1 VADDRE
7 ISEIFKRESG
17 RAVAALVRRFG
28 DIDIAEEAVQ
38 EAFVEAVRRWPQAG
52 IPPSPAGWIITTAK
66 NRAIDRLRREAIR
79 DDRHTEATRLL
90 ESDEPEEIEIVEDD
104 QLRLIFTC
112 CHPALAVNAQ
122 VALTLRLIAG
132 LQTDQIARAFLV
144 SESTMAQRLV
154 RAKRKIKAANI
165 PYRIPGDAELP
176 NRLRPVLAVI
186 YLVYNEGHLATS
198 GDQLIRHD
206 VADEAVR
213 LAQLLARLMP
223 DEPEVIG
230 LLALLLLTE
239 SRRRARTGSSGE
251 LIRLADQDRTLWDQS
266 LIQEG
271 QELVRAC
278 LRRNQPGPYQV
289 QAAIAAV
296 HSDARTAAETD
307 WRQIVVLYDQLL
319 GFTSSP
325 IVKLNRA
332 IALAETDA
340 VAAALSAIE
349 RLDLDDYYLFHATR
363 GNFMERLGRLDEAA
377 EAYALAA
384 TLTSNTAEKD
394 HLHRSAQRARGSAK

>member
-1 VADDRE
+1 MADDRE
-7 ISEIFKRESG
+7 IAEIFKRESG
-17 RAVAALVRRFG
+17 RAVATLVRRLG
-28 DIDIAEEAVQ
+28 DIDLAEEAVQ

-79 DDRHTEATRLL
+79 DDRQTEATRLL
-90 ESDEPEEIEIVEDD
+90 DSDEPEEIEIVEDD

-112 CHPALAVNAQ
+112 CHPALAVTAQ

-132 LQTDQIARAFLV
+132 LRTDEIARAFLV

-176 NRLRPVLAVI
+176 NRLGPVLAVI
-186 YLVYNEGHLATS
+186 YLLYNEGHLATS
-198 GDQLIRHD
+198 GDQLTRND

-213 LAQLLARLMP
+213 LARLMARLMP

-239 SRRRARTGSSGE
+239 SRRRARTGSGGE

-266 LIQEG
+266 FIQEG
-271 QELVRAC
+271 RELVRAC
-278 LRRNQPGPYQV
+278 LRRNQPGPYQI

-296 HSDARTAAETD
+296 HSIARTAAETD

-325 IVKLNRA
+325 IVRLNRA
-332 IALAETDA
+332 IALAETGA

-349 RLDLDDYYLFHATR
+349 PLDLDDYHLFHATR
-363 GNFMERLGRLDEAA
+363 GNFMERLGCLDKAA

-394 HLHRSAQRARGSAK
+394 HLHRSAQRARASAR

>member
-1 VADDRE
+1 MVDDRE
-7 ISEIFKRESG
+7 IAGIFKRESG
-17 RAVAALVRRFG
+17 RAVATLVRRFG

-52 IPPSPAGWIITTAK
+52 IPPSPAGWIVTTAR

-79 DDRHTEATRLL
+79 DDRQTEAARLL
-90 ESDEPEEIEIVEDD
+90 DSDDPAEIEIVEDD

-112 CHPALAVNAQ
+112 CHPALAVSAQ
-122 VALTLRLIAG
+122 VALTLKLIAG
-132 LQTDQIARAFLV
+132 LQTDEIARAFLV

-165 PYRIPGDAELP
+165 PYRIPADAELP

-198 GDQLIRHD
+198 GDQLIRRD

-239 SRRRARTGSSGE
+239 SRRRGRTGSNGE
-251 LIRLADQDRTLWDQS
+251 LIRLADQDRTLWEQS

-278 LRRNQPGPYQV
+278 LRRNQPGPYQI

-296 HSDARTAAETD
+296 HSTARTAAETD

-332 IALAETDA
+332 IALAETGA

-349 RLDLDDYYLFHATR
+349 QLDLGDYHLFHATR
-363 GNFMERLGRLDEAA
+363 GNFLERLGRLDEAA
-377 EAYALAA
+377 ETYALAA
-384 TLTSNTAEKD
+384 TLTSNTAERN
-394 HLHRSAQRARGSAK
+394 HLHSSAQRARKSAK

>member
-1 VADDRE
+1 
-7 ISEIFKRESG
+7 
-17 RAVAALVRRFG
+17 
-28 DIDIAEEAVQ
+28 
-38 EAFVEAVRRWPQAG
+38 
-52 IPPSPAGWIITTAK
+52 
-66 NRAIDRLRREAIR
+66 
-79 DDRHTEATRLL
+79 
-90 ESDEPEEIEIVEDD
+90 
-104 QLRLIFTC
+104 
-112 CHPALAVNAQ
+112 
-122 VALTLRLIAG
+122 
-132 LQTDQIARAFLV
+132 
-144 SESTMAQRLV
+144 
-154 RAKRKIKAANI
+154 
-165 PYRIPGDAELP
+165 
-176 NRLRPVLAVI
+176 VI

-198 GDQLIRHD
+198 GDQLIRND

-213 LAQLLARLMP
+213 LAQLLASLMP

-278 LRRNQPGPYQV
+278 LRRNQPGPYQI
-289 QAAIAAV
+289 QGAIAAV
-296 HSDARTAAETD
+296 HSVARTAPETD

-332 IALAETDA
+332 IALAETGA

-349 RLDLDDYYLFHATR
+349 RLDLDDYHLFHATR
-363 GNFMERLGRLDEAA
+363 GDFMERLGRFDEAA

-394 HLHRSAQRARGSAK
+394 HLHMSAQRARASAK